1 MREKKMRGKKGEK
14 ERRQSWHRYSGV
26 DSETEKCMRK
36 KSSRV
41 HRGRDVRDFRDTQM
55 PYDSRSPLVALRK
68 MLMHFSG
75 ARAPRSVSC
84 RGEISSNAH
93 KEQTKKCE
101 SEEGGNVNR
110 YW

>member
-1 MREKKMRGKKGEK
+1 MRGKKGEK

-41 HRGRDVRDFRDTQM
+41 HRGRDVRDFRDT
-55 PYDSRSPLVALRK
+55 DALRFAK
-68 MLMHFSG
+68 PISRPAQDVNAFLRRAR

>member
-41 HRGRDVRDFRDTQM
+41 YRGRDVRDFRDT
-55 PYDSRSPLVALRK
+55 DALRFAK
-68 MLMHFSG
+68 PISRPAQDVNAFLRR
-75 ARAPRSVSC
+75 ARARRVPSLAVEKSRQM
-84 RGEISSNAH
+84 R
-93 KEQTKKCE
+93 TKSRQK
-101 SEEGGNVNR
+101 SARAKREET
-110 YW
+110 